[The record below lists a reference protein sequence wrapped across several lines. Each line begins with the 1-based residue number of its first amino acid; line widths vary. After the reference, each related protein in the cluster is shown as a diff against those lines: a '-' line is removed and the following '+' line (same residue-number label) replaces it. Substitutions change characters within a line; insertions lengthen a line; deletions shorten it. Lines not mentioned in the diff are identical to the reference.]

1 MEPVEPQLQWLMRVQ
16 LQVARLLQLG
26 DVPLGQRKFVAID
39 GGEFSGP
46 ELKGRI
52 VAGGGDWLLQRTD
65 GCIELDARYTL
76 EADDGALIYLQD
88 RGFRHGPAAVMQ
100 RLAAGEALP
109 ASDYYFRTCARLETA
124 APQYQ
129 WLNSAVVI
137 GSGCRQASGVAI
149 DFYRVL

>member
-1 MEPVEPQLQWLMRVQ
+1 MDAVQPQLQLLMRVQ
-16 LQVARLLQLG
+16 LQVATPLLLG
-26 DVPLGQRKFVAID
+26 NLPSGQRKFVAIG

-52 VAGGGDWLLQRTD
+52 IPGGGDWLLQRAD

-76 EADDGALIYLQD
+76 EANDGALIYLQD
-88 RGFRHGPAAVMQ
+88 RGFRHGPEAVMQ
-100 RLAAGEALP
+100 RLAAGEAVP
-109 ASDYYFRTCARLETA
+109 ASAYYFRTCARLETA

-129 WLNSAVVI
+129 WLNSALVI
-137 GSGCRQASGVAI
+137 GSGCRQAAGVAI